1 MSDTYHFIGKIWK
14 EGAWYVAE
22 DIFSGVVS
30 QGRTI
35 EDARENLK
43 EAVMLYFDDVELSTY
58 QNNNQFNNTIL
69 MPMEIQYGAISGR

>member
-1 MSDTYHFIGKIWK
+1 MSDTYHFIGKIWR

-30 QGRTI
+30 QGHTI

-43 EAVMLYFDDVELSTY
+43 EAVMLYFDDIESAES
-58 QNNNQFNNTIL
+58 QNYNQFNNTIL
-69 MPMEIQYGAISGR
+69 MPMAIQYGAVAVK